1 MLNSAR
7 FNPIDRTVRPCM
19 DTVIYPNT
27 CSIRHLV
34 FDLTRLLSFCSF
46 VSAFPRKPFSQTLF
60 SICSG
65 SSLPIYALSQSENRP
80 LIAYLPAGA
89 DPVLGVSAEQKEQ
102 KANQRRS
109 IIRLEACPI
118 GLVRVVRVIRDGDRL
133 AFSAV
138 LRVFGIEIMRIL
150 FSIYLVLDHGVS
162 FAFAFDLQNSCLGG
176 WKPCN
181 PRFVKEATPNSKNK
195 EKQAKQKYNFFRFL
209 FFRRA
214 IRMHCHCSVFLQMLF
229 GNL

>member
-7 FNPIDRTVRPCM
+7 FNPINRTVRPCM

-80 LIAYLPAGA
+80 LIANLREG
-89 DPVLGVSAEQKEQ
+89 SSRKRHNCQK
-102 KANQRRS
+102 
-109 IIRLEACPI
+109 
-118 GLVRVVRVIRDGDRL
+118 
-133 AFSAV
+133 FSNA
-138 LRVFGIEIMRIL
+138 I
-150 FSIYLVLDHGVS
+150 IYLSDFLTGITIYYFIIQVHELDYSLWMRH
-162 FAFAFDLQNSCLGG
+162 
-176 WKPCN
+176 KI
-181 PRFVKEATPNSKNK
+181 
-195 EKQAKQKYNFFRFL
+195 FF
-209 FFRRA
+209 
-214 IRMHCHCSVFLQMLF
+214 
-229 GNL
+229 